1 MHLYR
6 YPSLHENLHSVST
19 TMSTP
24 LDDSEDEAEAA
35 GMEGEQ
41 LMSPFRGGCNDGQ
54 RRKTHLKRM
63 ERCFLLLSYGVLLTM
78 IFFLYVTNTQ
88 PALTAEIGKRR
99 KKFYAI
105 LFFKCCKNT

>member
-1 MHLYR
+1 MWQRAYR

-35 GMEGEQ
+35 GMDGEQ

-54 RRKTHLKRM
+54 RRKTHLKVM
-63 ERCFLLLSYGVLLTM
+63 EHNLFAVKLRRFIINDFFFSMLQTLNLNSRKWKMKKKVLLHHR
-78 IFFLYVTNTQ
+78 L
-88 PALTAEIGKRR
+88 
-99 KKFYAI
+99 
-105 LFFKCCKNT
+105 